1 VNSWCRVLV
10 YPSTGVIYLRL
21 GLVGGAVYLACLS
34 SVVDGA
40 SKSIAVV
47 SLMAVSRLLD
57 LVDGNLARRFGQ
69 TTTFGS
75 VFDLL
80 ADLVTHTIVWWLSGL
95 VFAPLMIL
103 LEWVAGTG
111 ILLTTWRG
119 DARWKLALTRDGP
132 RWIQAYFRNN
142 QRNRVCAYGSVGHFL
157 VPVIAY
163 SQFDSIWTYGLTVPG
178 LLIFELATV
187 FLILAVARTIKKD
200 PVERV

>member
-57 LVDGNLARRFGQ
+57 LVDGNLARR
-69 TTTFGS
+69 
-75 VFDLL
+75 
-80 ADLVTHTIVWWLSGL
+80 
-95 VFAPLMIL
+95 